1 MKNPILIL
9 SFLLFW
15 VVAQGQNVSSIDS
28 IPSKGLV
35 LTNGWKWHA
44 GDNHEWTNPEF
55 DDSDWQIVDPT
66 QDVNTIPGLSQKGY
80 GWFRTTI
87 EFSPVVAQKLTTLQI
102 SQSVASEVYI
112 NGLLARTI
120 GKIDLK
126 RGVVQAAHIF
136 QNSSIGLPYSVSYPF
151 VQISVRV
158 AYERNSFYNRVG
170 FNKNHCFRATL
181 IETEN
186 APKTS
191 AYLRLQ
197 SYYGWFQ
204 VGVFFILTFLHLSF
218 FFLYRTQRANLFF
231 SGTTFALG
239 VAFFCIPL
247 SFDFVETL
255 SLYFIVEFIQ
265 TISFPIAYLFLIRAI
280 YEIFHQKTGI
290 LFWLIVVFGTF
301 IMLSLFT
308 PYSLGSI
315 WAEFG
320 TELLMTAEVIRVTLV
335 ALRKHQPGARLIMI
349 GMCLSLVM
357 FMLFYFDVLL
367 EYYGLAPLFPQGF
380 GGIITYQI
388 AVLCVPLSISLY
400 LAISFSQTNKVL
412 IEKLQENNAL
422 TQKTLQQEQE
432 KQQILEVQNE
442 TLERQV
448 RERTSKLEKSLEELK
463 AAQDQLVQK
472 EKMASLGELTAGIA
486 HEIQNPLNFVN
497 NFSELSIE
505 LVSELKEEFEKPDT
519 EKEPDLISELLA
531 DLTQN
536 QEKINHHGK
545 RASSIVKGMLGHS
558 RMGTG
563 ERQPTDINALCD
575 EYLRLSFHGM
585 RAKDKSFN
593 ADFQANLDPSLPA
606 VNVVPQDLGRVL
618 LNLFNNAF
626 YAVNQRN
633 TVGTLHATSLP
644 APTVSVQTKRIA
656 NTVEIKVSDNGN
668 GIPNDILPKIFQP
681 FFTTKPTGEGTG
693 LGLSLS
699 YDIITKGHGGTL
711 RVESAEGKG
720 TTFTITLPISILPSV

>member
-1 MKNPILIL
+1 MKFSLL
-9 SFLLFW
+9 SFFFLLFW
-15 VVAQGQNVSSIDS
+15 GVVQSQNISNIDS

-35 LTNGWKWHA
+35 LSNGWKWHV
-44 GDNHEWTNPEF
+44 GDNHEWANPEF
-55 DDSDWQIVDPT
+55 DDSDWKIIDPT
-66 QDVNTIPGLSQKGY
+66 QDVNAIPELSRKGY

-87 EFSPVVAQKLTTLQI
+87 EFSPMVAQKLTTLQI

-112 NGLLARTI
+112 NGILARKI
-120 GKIDLK
+120 GDIDAK
-126 RGVVQAAHIF
+126 RGITQAANIF
-136 QNSSIGLPYSVSYPF
+136 HNNSIGLPYSVSYPF
-151 VQISVRV
+151 VQIAVRV

-186 APKTS
+186 APKS
-191 AYLRLQ
+191 QAYQRQQ
-197 SYYGWFQ
+197 SDYGWFQ

-218 FFLYRTQRANLFF
+218 FSLYRTQRANLYF
-231 SGTTFALG
+231 SGTTLALG
-239 VAFFCIPL
+239 IAFFCIPL
-247 SFDFVETL
+247 SFEFVETL

-265 TISFPIAYLFLIRAI
+265 TLSFPIAYLFLIRAI
-280 YEIFHQKTGI
+280 YEIYHQKTGI
-290 LFWLIVVFGTF
+290 LFWLIVVFGAV

-315 WAEFG
+315 WAELG
-320 TELLMTAEVIRVTLV
+320 TELLMTAEVIRVTVV
-335 ALRKHQPGARLIMI
+335 ALRKHLPGARLIMI
-349 GMCLSLVM
+349 GMGISLVM
-357 FMLFYFDVLL
+357 FMLFYFDLL
-367 EYYGLAPLFPQGF
+367 LGYYGFAPLFPQGF
-380 GGIITYQI
+380 GGIFTYQI

-412 IEKLQENNAL
+412 IEKLQENNTL

-432 KQQILEVQNE
+432 RQQLLEVQNE

-448 RERTSKLEKSLEELK
+448 RERTSQLEQSLEELR
-463 AAQDQLVQK
+463 AAQNQLIQK

-497 NFSELSIE
+497 NFAELSVE
-505 LVSELKEEFEKPDT
+505 LIDELKEEAHIEGVGA
-519 EKEPDLISELLA
+519 EILA
-531 DLTQN
+531 DISQN
-536 QEKINHHGK
+536 LGKINHHGK
-545 RASSIVKGMLGHS
+545 RASSIVKGMLEHS

-585 RAKDKSFN
+585 RAKDKAFN
-593 ADFQANLDPSLPA
+593 ADFQVQLDPTLSKI
-606 VNVVPQDLGRVL
+606 NVVPQDLGRVL

-644 APTVSVQTKRIA
+644 NPTVSVQTKRLA
-656 NTVEIKVSDNGN
+656 NAVEIKVSDNGN

-699 YDIITKGHGGTL
+699 YDIITKGHDGTL
-711 RVESAEGKG
+711 EVESAEGKG
-720 TTFTITLPISILPSV
+720 TTFTIKLPLDKSS

>member
-9 SFLLFW
+9 FFLLFW
-15 VVAQGQNVSSIDS
+15 VGTQGQNVNTIDS

-35 LTNGWKWHA
+35 LTNGWKWHE
-44 GDNHEWTNPEF
+44 GDNHEWADPEF
-55 DDSDWQIVDPT
+55 DDSDWKIIDPT
-66 QDVNTIPGLSQKGY
+66 QDVNAIPQLSRKGY

-87 EFSPVVAQKLTTLQI
+87 EFSPLVAQKLTTLQI

-120 GKIDLK
+120 GEIDLK
-126 RGVVQAAHIF
+126 RGKVQAANIF
-136 QNSSIGLPYSVSYPF
+136 HNNSIGLPYSVSYPF

-186 APKTS
+186 APKT
-191 AYLRLQ
+191 YLHQRQQ

-218 FFLYRTQRANLFF
+218 FFLYRTQRANLYF
-231 SGTTFALG
+231 SGTTSALG
-239 VAFFCIPL
+239 IAFLCIPL

-265 TISFPIAYLFLIRAI
+265 TIAFPIAYLFLIRAI

-290 LFWLIVVFGTF
+290 LFWLIVVFGIIIVF
-301 IMLSLFT
+301 SLFT
-308 PYSLGSI
+308 PYSLGST
-315 WAEFG
+315 WAELG
-320 TELLMTAEVIRVTLV
+320 TELLMTAEVIRVTVV
-335 ALRKHQPGARLIMI
+335 ALRKHLPGARLIMI
-349 GMCLSLVM
+349 GMGVSLVM
-357 FMLFYFDVLL
+357 FMLFYFDILL
-367 EYYGLAPLFPQGF
+367 EYYGFAPLFPQGF

-432 KQQILEVQNE
+432 KQQILEAQNE

-448 RERTSKLEKSLEELK
+448 RERTSQLEQSLEELK
-463 AAQDQLVQK
+463 AAQNQLIQK

-497 NFSELSIE
+497 NFAELSVE
-505 LVSELKEEFEKPDT
+505 LIDELKEETHIEGVGA
-519 EKEPDLISELLA
+519 EILA
-531 DLTQN
+531 DISQN
-536 QEKINHHGK
+536 LGKINHHGK
-545 RASSIVKGMLGHS
+545 RASSIVKGMLEHS

-585 RAKDKSFN
+585 RAKDKAFN
-593 ADFQANLDPSLPA
+593 ADFQIHLDPTLPKI
-606 VNVVPQDLGRVL
+606 NVVPQDLGRVL

-633 TVGTLHATSLP
+633 TVQTLHATSPQHATSLP
-644 APTVSVQTKRIA
+644 KPTVSVQTKRLA
-656 NTVEIKVSDNGN
+656 NAVEIQVSDNGG

-699 YDIITKGHGGTL
+699 YDIITKGHGGTMK
-711 RVESAEGKG
+711 VESREGQG
-720 TTFTITLPISILPSV
+720 TTFIVTIPI

>member
-1 MKNPILIL
+1 MKFSLL
-9 SFLLFW
+9 SFFFLLFLS
-15 VVAQGQNVSSIDS
+15 VAQGQNVSNIDS

-35 LTNGWKWHA
+35 LTNGWKWHV
-44 GDNHEWTNPEF
+44 GDNHEWADPEF
-55 DDSDWQIVDPT
+55 DDSDWKIIDPT
-66 QDVNTIPGLSQKGY
+66 QDVNAIPQLSQKGY

-87 EFSPVVAQKLTTLQI
+87 EFSPLVAQKLTTLQI

-112 NGLLARTI
+112 NGILARKI
-120 GKIDLK
+120 GDIDAK
-126 RGVVQAAHIF
+126 RGIIQAANIF
-136 QNSSIGLPYSVSYPF
+136 HNNSIGLPYSVSYPF
-151 VQISVRV
+151 VQIAVRV

-186 APKTS
+186 APKS
-191 AYLRLQ
+191 QAYQRQQ
-197 SYYGWFQ
+197 SDYGWFQ

-218 FFLYRTQRANLFF
+218 FSLYRTQRANLYF
-231 SGTTFALG
+231 SGTTLALG
-239 VAFFCIPL
+239 IAFLCIPL
-247 SFDFVETL
+247 SFEFVETL

-265 TISFPIAYLFLIRAI
+265 TLSFPIAYLFLIRAI

-290 LFWLIVVFGTF
+290 LFWLIVVFGAV

-315 WAEFG
+315 WAELG
-320 TELLMTAEVIRVTLV
+320 TELLMTAEVIRVTVV
-335 ALRKHQPGARLIMI
+335 ALRKHLPGARLIMI
-349 GMCLSLVM
+349 GMGVSLVM
-357 FMLFYFDVLL
+357 FMLFYFDLLL
-367 EYYGLAPLFPQGF
+367 EYYGFAPLFPQGF
-380 GGIITYQI
+380 GGIFTYQI

-412 IEKLQENNAL
+412 IEKLQENNTL

-432 KQQILEVQNE
+432 KQQLLEVQNE

-448 RERTSKLEKSLEELK
+448 LERTSQLEQSLEELK
-463 AAQDQLVQK
+463 AAQNQLIQK

-497 NFSELSIE
+497 NFAELSVE
-505 LVSELKEEFEKPDT
+505 LIDELKEEAPLEGLGA
-519 EKEPDLISELLA
+519 EILA
-531 DLTQN
+531 DITQN
-536 QEKINHHGK
+536 LEKINHHGK
-545 RASSIVKGMLGHS
+545 RASSIVKGMLEHS

-563 ERQPTDINALCD
+563 QRQLTDINALCD

-593 ADFQANLDPSLPA
+593 ADFQVYLDPALPKI
-606 VNVVPQDLGRVL
+606 NIVPQDIGRVL

-626 YAVNQRN
+626 YAVHQRN

-644 APTVSVQTKRIA
+644 TPTVSVQTKRLA
-656 NTVEIKVSDNGN
+656 NAVEIKVSDNGN

-711 RVESAEGKG
+711 EVESAEGKG
-720 TTFTITLPISILPSV
+720 TTFTIKLPISANP